1 MYKRNLEKYRD
12 YFLLGIIGFLLG
24 LLWIKNQTID
34 ALNCENNEI
43 RQEISKDG
51 RYMSTQ
57 RQNIVDLENAIKK
70 GLLEKENYMKNVKSQ
85 TKFKTR
91 TLVQEKLIPFHDTI
105 EIYFDT
111 LDKRFWVQTPAP
123 IRFQDSF
130 NLLSGK
136 FTKDGFKLDTLETKN
151 EFRVSIFDKKQGFFK
166 KRIPVV
172 EIKSNNSKTKTT
184 EIKNV
189 TIDHK
194 KPVYEKWWFMGSV
207 GVLLGYFFL

>member
-1 MYKRNLEKYRD
+1 LEKYRY

-34 ALNCENNEI
+34 ALECVNNEI
-43 RQEISKDG
+43 QQEISKDG

-57 RQNIVDLENAIKK
+57 RQNIVDLENAIKM

-85 TKFKTR
+85 TKFKTH

-151 EFRVSIFDKKQGFFK
+151 EFRVSIFDKKQGFLK
-166 KRIPVV
+166 KPIPVV
-172 EIKSNNSKTKTT
+172 EIKSNNPKTKTT

-189 TIDHK
+189 TIEHK